1 MWGVSK
7 GWNGMPLYTEAQTFD
22 RYDLKVGHQTTP
34 DQGRGEETEEEE
46 QKQET
51 TPKHCFPPGTSL
63 FPI

>member
-1 MWGVSK
+1 
-7 GWNGMPLYTEAQTFD
+7 MPLYTEAQTFD

-63 FPI
+63 FPV